1 MDSNL
6 FDYFG
11 VSPKLTP
18 HLHINN
24 TLSPI
29 HFDVVSDRRL
39 FSSPLLSS
47 QSQYNLYGLIQQETR
62 RGRRKSWSGQ
72 PTRLHH
78 ITSKS
83 NPSLNTSSS
92 FRWGDKETKLL
103 KQLLSNFLYFRS
115 FKEKEDV
122 DRSTGD
128 AARSVWPITQTE
140 TIFLPHFKIYE
151 RPLEKEFDVL
161 NLIDAGAFGKVYFV
175 RDKIT
180 TENYALKVLSK
191 ANVSQWTY

>member
-1 MDSNL
+1 M
-6 FDYFG
+6 
-11 VSPKLTP
+11 VRTTHPIAP
-18 HLHINN
+18 HHLEIQPQLEH
-24 TLSPI
+24 L
-29 HFDVVSDRRL
+29 VLVQVRR
-39 FSSPLLSS
+39 
-47 QSQYNLYGLIQQETR
+47 QREKI
-62 RGRRKSWSGQ
+62 
-72 PTRLHH
+72 
-78 ITSKS
+78 
-83 NPSLNTSSS
+83 
-92 FRWGDKETKLL
+92 L
-103 KQLLSNFLYFRS
+103 KQLLSNFLCFRS
-115 FKEKEDV
+115 FKEKEDA

-191 ANVSQWTY
+191 ANVSQ